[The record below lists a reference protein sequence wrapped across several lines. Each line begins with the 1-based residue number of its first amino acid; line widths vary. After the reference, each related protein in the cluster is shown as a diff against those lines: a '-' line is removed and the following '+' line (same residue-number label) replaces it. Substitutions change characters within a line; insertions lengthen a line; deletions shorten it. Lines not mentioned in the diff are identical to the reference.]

1 MGVLGDR
8 GSVKPTSNDIL
19 YSVKKWARDISVP
32 NKQIQKK
39 GEKVIHS
46 LRALFQNRPLAD

>member
-19 YSVKKWARDISVP
+19 YSVKKWARDISVQ

-39 GEKVIHS
+39 GGKKLS
-46 LRALFQNRPLAD
+46 TL